1 MCYHFYMAHSEHEK
15 YSYYFGSIQTLPNM
29 LLWFMSEA
37 VVVTPWK
44 SEPLTATCREQSVST
59 RCPASSHGMLNKQSI
74 YISHPLSSSLW
85 NCFLSTQ
92 LCQKAAASS
101 LFFIAVQRQCY
112 LLSES
117 LGCVWFFYH
126 LLQMVCWI
134 KHILAYRSWWLHFQ
148 ETYQMLVKLLVAW
161 NGQ

>member
-101 LFFIAVQRQCY
+101 LFSLQSSVSVTSCLSHLAVYDFSTTYCKWRAGSSTY
-112 LLSES
+112 
-117 LGCVWFFYH
+117 
-126 LLQMVCWI
+126 
-134 KHILAYRSWWLHFQ
+134 WLTGADGYIFR
-148 ETYQMLVKLLVAW
+148 KLTKC
-161 NGQ
+161 